1 MPNCIYYLCINLVVI
16 ISIIVVDKVDKMA
29 VSVLVVTVL
38 LLSVSEVISE
48 CPPSSGKTLD
58 LYDNNCIGFYRYLPD
73 A

>member
-1 MPNCIYYLCINLVVI
+1 MIPAV
-16 ISIIVVDKVDKMA
+16 KM
-29 VSVLVVTVL
+29 SVLVVAVY

-58 LYDNNCIGFYRYLPD
+58 VYNNNCIGFNRHLPD